1 MFTLASNVPIALKEQ
16 KRERV
21 WFTQNFLYH
30 HPLRNR
36 VMFKVNWFISSILV
50 AFYSIWYNDYIDI
63 CIVLLVIIII
73 KYGINVRSV
82 SVGTLTF

>member
-63 CIVLLVIIII
+63 CIVLLVIIIR
-73 KYGINVRSV
+73 KYGLNVRSV
-82 SVGTLTF
+82 SVGTMTF

>member
-50 AFYSIWYNDYIDI
+50 AFFTQYDIMTTLIFVLFCHYNNK
-63 CIVLLVIIII
+63 VF
-73 KYGINVRSV
+73 GINVQAV
-82 SVGTLTF
+82 SVGAMTF